1 MKTIRTLVAVALIM
15 LWAGLSAHA
24 QNEGSAC
31 SSNNSEE
38 IYKAKAKL
46 RMRADAP
53 SIWRTDLPEQ
63 IGELKVGECVKVL
76 ERREYNT
83 LVSQREW
90 ILIEKI
96 NSASIKSAPR
106 GWVFGGT
113 SGELLQ
119 RQ

>member
-1 MKTIRTLVAVALIM
+1 MKTIRTLVAVALMM

-24 QNEGSAC
+24 ENNC

-38 IYKAKAKL
+38 IYTAKAKL

-53 SIWRTDLPEQ
+53 SIWRTDLPRQ
-63 IGELKVGECVKVL
+63 IGELKVGECIKVL

-90 ILIEKI
+90 IFIEKI
-96 NSASIKSAPR
+96 SRGNNESASR